1 MPGLVGIASKKVGDD
16 LLLDRMIN
24 SIKHEDFYRID
35 QHVNTH
41 LGIARVHLGI
51 FNPEPQPIFNEDKS
65 VYIFMDGKIYGYEEE
80 IKKLKG
86 KHETSSDP
94 VFCLQSYEE
103 YGIEFVKNLNG
114 SFVFAIYDSKEN
126 KIIIVNDRYGL
137 RPLYYAVNKGKLL
150 FAPEI
155 KAILQDKTFKKELN
169 NEAVSDWFAF
179 GEIFGDKTFFKGI
192 EVLPPASI
200 LVYDGQDLSIAQ
212 YWDFN
217 YEPDYNKSE
226 DDFVDE
232 LVKSFKNALDI
243 RMKDNFRYG
252 VSLSGGLD
260 SRVVVGA
267 INKSK
272 IKNVLSFTFG
282 PSDCDEVKIAKTVA
296 EKSGTKFKAIS
307 IAPEM
312 IIANAEKEI
321 FLSDGLDYLG
331 VAFLLPIYRDTI
343 TKYLDIVFDGFA
355 FDLLLGGSYL
365 NKRKLKAKSEKE
377 LFDMLSQKRLFSDI
391 ELKRLFNNE
400 FYETTNNY
408 LLNSFASYS
417 KFEKVKQNH
426 PANMNDYFAL
436 HNHVRRLTIMGI
448 VLCRNYVEFSHPT
461 YDNNLIDIILK
472 IPPELRYNHRIY
484 RKFLKKLSPAVAKI
498 PYNKTMIRPNAPL
511 FLWKIGLIY
520 QLGKEFVKKRIWRL
534 SKGRI
539 ILSNKRSYVNFEE
552 WFRTDENWN
561 SFFEELLLNESSL
574 SKKYINQ
581 DYVKTIFDNLK
592 KGKGIRFIRDP
603 MRIIYLAS
611 FELFLKLFF

>member
-80 IKKLKG
+80 INKLKG
-86 KHETSSDP
+86 NHETSSDP

-212 YWDFN
+212 YWDFH

-226 DDFVDE
+226 DEFVDE

-296 EKSGTKFKAIS
+296 EKSGTKFKAIP

-331 VAFLLPIYRDTI
+331 VAFLLPIYRNTI

-417 KFEKVKQNH
+417 KFKKVKQNH

-561 SFFEELLLNESSL
+561 SFFKELLLNESSL

>member
-80 IKKLKG
+80 INKLKG

-169 NEAVSDWFAF
+169 NEAVSDWFSF

-226 DDFVDE
+226 DEFVDE

-267 INKSK
+267 INK
-272 IKNVLSFTFG
+272 
-282 PSDCDEVKIAKTVA
+282 
-296 EKSGTKFKAIS
+296 
-307 IAPEM
+307 M

-343 TKYLDIVFDGFA
+343 TKYLDVIFDGFA

-365 NKRKLKAKSEKE
+365 NKRKLKAKSKKE
-377 LFDMLSQKRLFSDI
+377 LFDILSQKRLFSDI
-391 ELKRLFNNE
+391 ELKKLFNNE

-408 LLNSFASYS
+408 LSNSFATYS
-417 KFEKVKQNH
+417 KFKKVKPNH

-539 ILSNKRSYVNFEE
+539 IFSNKRSYVNFEE